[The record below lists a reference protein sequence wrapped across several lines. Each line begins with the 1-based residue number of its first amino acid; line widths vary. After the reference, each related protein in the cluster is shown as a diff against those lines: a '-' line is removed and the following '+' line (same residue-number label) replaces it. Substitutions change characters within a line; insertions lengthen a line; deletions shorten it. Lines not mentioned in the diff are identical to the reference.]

1 MITRATSVCKDQDV
15 TKHLSYIHDKYV
27 VVQADKVPNNIV
39 FVYITYLIM
48 LDKRIGY

>member
-1 MITRATSVCKDQDV
+1 MSPRATSVCKDQNA

-39 FVYITYLIM
+39 FVYITYLRM